1 MSAMYSQCPHC
12 LTIYRVALGELAGG
26 RGEAACGSCD
36 QAFDVLATLSAE
48 LPPEPIDRLDVVPPQ
63 MPVPVLRQA
72 VLRPKPLQPSL
83 FDPNTRKQAESFLK
97 PRAAVAAAGTRRRV
111 ALWLAV
117 VVLAVVLLAQ
127 IVYAE
132 RQRLLAIPT
141 YRAWAESLCERFG
154 CLVPGST
161 RAIADIRLI
170 SRDIRKHPTVEG
182 ALLITATMANT
193 GERAR
198 PYPILELRLSDLD
211 ERPVAM
217 RRFMPE
223 DYLSDRARV
232 PAGMP
237 PHSTVPLEFEVL
249 DPGADAVAF
258 EFRFLPP
265 R

>member
-1 MSAMYSQCPHC
+1 MYSQCPHC

-63 MPVPVLRQA
+63 LPVPVLRQA
-72 VLRPKPLQPSL
+72 VMRPKPLQGSL
-83 FDPNTRKQAESFLK
+83 FDARTKKPTESFLQ
-97 PRAAVAAAGTRRRV
+97 PRY
-111 ALWLAV
+111 ALPTTASRHRLAWWLSV
-117 VVLAVVLLAQ
+117 VVLAIVLLGQ

-132 RQRLLAIPT
+132 RERLLAIPT
-141 YRAWAESLCERFG
+141 YRAWAEALCERLD
-154 CLVPGST
+154 CLVPGSA

-193 GERAR
+193 ADRSR

-217 RRFMPE
+217 RRFLPV
-223 DYLSDRARV
+223 DYLSDRERV
-232 PAGMP
+232 ASGMP
-237 PHSTVPLEFEVL
+237 AQSTVPLEFEVL